1 MAETDPSPFFDVRM
15 RGFRDR
21 SEVEDVLGIL
31 QARTARLEGE
41 NVTPGAAAGRVLAE
55 PVMSMVDVPGFA
67 RAAMDGF
74 AVRAEDTFGA
84 DAYNPLPLTLIGEAL
99 PARPYASEVG
109 PGQAVRVMTGAPMPV
124 GADAVLMAEVAQ
136 VESADRVLAREAVSP
151 GRHVGRVGE
160 DVAKGREVLPSDR
173 RLRPQDLGLLASIG
187 AGTVNVVRRPRV
199 AILVTGDELLPPG
212 SIPEGYRIVDSNS
225 PMIEA
230 LVARDGGTALSVQYL
245 PDRYEA
251 VREAIH
257 DARADIVLIS
267 GGSSV
272 GKEDHAPR
280 AVAELGELAVHG
292 VALRPA
298 SPTGVGFIPPRTVF
312 LLPGNPVSCLCAYD
326 LFAGRVV
333 RKLGGQQWDLPY
345 RRTQLPLASKIVSAV
360 GRVDY
365 VRVGVAGDLV
375 HPIAVSGASILSTTV
390 KADGFVLVDRDRE
403 GFAPGESVEVWLYD

>member
-99 PARPYASEVG
+99 PARPFASEVG

-375 HPIAVSGASILSTTV
+375 QPIAVSGASILSTTV

-403 GFAPGESVEVWLYD
+403 GFAPGESVDVWLYD

>member
-21 SEVEDVLGIL
+21 SEVVDVLGIL

-99 PARPYASEVG
+99 PARPFASEVG

>member
-99 PARPYASEVG
+99 PARPFASEVG

-151 GRHVGRVGE
+151 ARHVGRVGE

-390 KADGFVLVDRDRE
+390 KADGFVLVDRDQE

>member
-1 MAETDPSPFFDVRM
+1 MSPPFFDVRM

-21 SEVEDVLGIL
+21 AEVDAVLRL
-31 QARTARLEGE
+31 LDARVGRLPGE
-41 NVTPGAAAGRVLAE
+41 PVPLATCSGRVLAE
-55 PVMSMVDVPGFA
+55 AVVSAVDVPAFA

-74 AVRAEDTFGA
+74 ALRAEDTFGA
-84 DAYNPLPLTLIGEAL
+84 DAYNPIPLSLVGEAL
-99 PARPYASEVG
+99 PARPFG
-109 PGQAVRVMTGAPMPV
+109 GTLQPGQAVRIMTGAPIPV

-136 VESADRVLAREAVSP
+136 EQPGGRVLAREPVSP

-160 DVAKGREVLPSDR
+160 DVAKGRAVLPSGR
-173 RLRPQDLGLLASIG
+173 KLRPQDVGLIASIG
-187 AGTVNVVRRPRV
+187 VNTITVVARPRV
-199 AILVTGDELLPPG
+199 AVLVTGDELLPAG
-212 SIPEGYRIVDSNS
+212 SQPQGYRIVDSNS
-225 PMIEA
+225 PMLAA
-230 LVARDGGTALSVQYL
+230 LVARDGGECLPARHL

-251 VREAIH
+251 VRDAIR
-257 DARADIVLIS
+257 DAFADVILVS

-298 SPTGVGFIPPRTVF
+298 SPTGVGFYPSPERGRVVF
-312 LLPGNPVSCLCAYD
+312 LLPGNPVSCLCGYD

-333 RKLGGQQWDLPY
+333 RRLGGRDWELPY
-345 RRTQLPLASKIVSAV
+345 RRVTLPLASKVVSAV

-365 VRVGVAGDLV
+365 VRVRVTDDAV
-375 HPIAVSGASILSTTV
+375 EPIAVSGASILSTTV
-390 KADGFVLVDRDRE
+390 VADGFVLVERDRE

>member
-15 RGFRDR
+15 RGLRDR

-99 PARPYASEVG
+99 PARPFASEVG